1 MITLK
6 KADFPEMEKDLI
18 PILLSDETMNSRK
31 IRVLGKMRE
40 RNIDSLVI
48 YADLEHGSNFEYL
61 CGFLPRFEEALLIL
75 HANGKAYMVLGNEN
89 LNKAGKSRLEVIPI
103 HMPHFSLPNQ
113 PMETEKSVSEILA
126 QCELSQAKKI
136 GVVGWKKFTSHV
148 EDNKRLLD
156 IPYYLI
162 EGLKAICP
170 QADLLNAIDIFIG
183 EHGVR
188 ITNNANEFAH
198 YEFGAAL
205 AGTCMFEAM
214 QELDAG
220 KSEMQVA
227 QKLDS
232 QGQPHSVVTIM
243 AAGERFVKANMYPAD
258 KKIES
263 GNPISM
269 TTGFK
274 GGLQSRGGYAV
285 KNSHELP
292 ETVNDYLDRVAI
304 PYFQAVTTWLETIHI
319 GMKGKELY
327 DVIEEVLPKEV
338 YGWSLNPGHLCGDE
352 EWLSSPIY
360 PQSDEILESGMLFQI
375 DIIPSVKGYAGISCE
390 SGILLANQELR
401 QAIQKE
407 YPVIWQRIEKRRK
420 YIKEVLGIK
429 ISEEILP
436 TSMITAYCRPFLLDK
451 ESVLVQI

>member
-31 IRVLGKMRE
+31 IRVLEKMRE

-327 DVIEEVLPKEV
+327 DAIEEVLPKEV

>member
-6 KADFPEMEKDLI
+6 KVNLPEMETDLV
-18 PILLSDETMNSRK
+18 PVTLSDETMILRK
-31 IRVLGKMRE
+31 NKVLENMKK
-40 RNIDSLVI
+40 NNLDVLVI

-61 CGFLPRFEEALLIL
+61 CGFLPRFEEALLVL
-75 HANGKAYMVLGNEN
+75 HASGKAYMVLGNEN
-89 LNKAGKSRLEVIPI
+89 LNKADKSRLEVIPI

-126 QCELSQAKKI
+126 QCELSQVKKI

-148 EDNKRLLD
+148 EENKRLLD

-162 EGLKAICP
+162 EALKAICP
-170 QADLLNAIDIFIG
+170 QAEFLNAIDIFIG

-188 ITNNANEFAH
+188 TINNANEFAH

-214 QELDAG
+214 QELDVG

-227 QKLDS
+227 QKLAS

-269 TTGFK
+269 TTGVK
-274 GGLQSRGGYAV
+274 GGLQS
-285 KNSHELP
+285 
-292 ETVNDYLDRVAI
+292 
-304 PYFQAVTTWLETIHI
+304 
-319 GMKGKELY
+319 
-327 DVIEEVLPKEV
+327 
-338 YGWSLNPGHLCGDE
+338 
-352 EWLSSPIY
+352 
-360 PQSDEILESGMLFQI
+360 
-375 DIIPSVKGYAGISCE
+375 
-390 SGILLANQELR
+390 
-401 QAIQKE
+401 
-407 YPVIWQRIEKRRK
+407 
-420 YIKEVLGIK
+420 
-429 ISEEILP
+429 
-436 TSMITAYCRPFLLDK
+436 
-451 ESVLVQI
+451 